1 MTHSSHGSVQPSR
14 GTRYA
19 SRIELTLVVLLL
31 LLAFFFRT
39 YELTGLDLGLEHDEV
54 AEWQIADGIRHG
66 EHALFFKE
74 AYGQEPLFLYLMAG
88 SIALFGDNVFAIRF
102 TSVFVAM
109 LTLAASYRLLR
120 RMFSPT
126 VALVA
131 LAGMSIALWPVFWGR
146 IGLRAMTLPLM
157 LALGFDWLW
166 RGLTSE
172 IKTEGKRDG
181 ENERLSLSRRLSVL
195 PSLRPFIIAGVF
207 FGLSAYTYLS
217 SRALPILLMIFT
229 LYLALFARKKMAGK
243 WRGLFV
249 CFIVAGLVALPLVIT
264 LLTRPDLQFR
274 VSEVSGPLDKA
285 LQGDASEV
293 ATNIGRA
300 FGMFTGQG
308 DTTVRDNW
316 PNRPVFP
323 EMMGQWLF
331 LGGAIVAFTRLRQP
345 RYVLAL
351 LWIGVMLILTIVT
364 TGAPNFTRTLGA
376 LPMVFAMPGIAVEA
390 LLFWAPR
397 LFPLQMYDRVSRVTN
412 VLIVTGLI
420 VVLGVNAVSTYE
432 DYFIKWPQHPET
444 QFVFQADF
452 AAIAKDIDAS
462 DVMDVSVGGLSN
474 DTMDD
479 PSLYLLRQRKD
490 VRVRWFNSADQ
501 PTSSGGALIHA
512 GQPGAAYVYV
522 PSIVPLS
529 PTLAWYLTTGPTKTV
544 FQTKNFARYTPYPFL
559 PNDPFMEARRF
570 KDTAWFI
577 KGILDTSSVPAGG
590 TAELHTVWV
599 SAEPVHYP
607 KRIFV
612 HLVDVAT
619 GKIIAQ
625 HDGLDAP
632 AQFWG
637 MNDEVVQVHKLPIPK
652 DAVPG
657 EYELRV
663 GLYDP
668 ISGVRVPLSFGL
680 GANRGK
686 DGPDYI
692 VLGTIEVIR

>member
-1 MTHSSHGSVQPSR
+1 VTRFSRFTSH
-14 GTRYA
+14 A
-19 SRIELTLVVLLL
+19 SRLELALVVTLL

-39 YELTGLDLGLEHDEV
+39 YELTGLGLGLEHDEV
-54 AEWQIADGIRHG
+54 AEWQIANNIRHG
-66 EHALFFKE
+66 ENALFFKE

-88 SIALFGDNVFAIRF
+88 SITLFGDTVFAVRF

-146 IGLRAMTLPLM
+146 VGLRAMTLPLM
-157 LALGFDWLW
+157 LALGFDGLW
-166 RGLTSE
+166 RGLTRDE
-172 IKTEGKRDG
+172 GRGMRDEGKYRT
-181 ENERLSLSRRLSVL
+181 
-195 PSLRPFIIAGVF
+195 FIVAGIF

-217 SRALPILLMIFT
+217 SRALPILLTLFM
-229 LYLALFARKKMAGK
+229 LYLVLFARKKMTGR

-249 CFIVAGLVALPLVIT
+249 CFIVAGVIALPLVIT
-264 LLTRPDLQFR
+264 LLTQPDLQFR
-274 VSEVSGPLDKA
+274 VSEVSAPLDKA
-285 LQGDASEV
+285 VKGDTTEV
-293 ATNIGRA
+293 AQNIGRA

-308 DTTVRDNW
+308 DATVRDNW

-331 LGGAIVAFTRLRQP
+331 LGGVIVAFMRLRQP

-351 LWIGVMLILTIVT
+351 MWIGVMLIPTIVT

-390 LLFWAPR
+390 LLFWVPR
-397 LFPLQMYDRVSRVTN
+397 LFPLQMYARVSRVTN
-412 VLIVTGLI
+412 VLIVAGLI
-420 VVLGVNAVSTYE
+420 VVLGVNVVSTYE

-462 DVMDVSVGGLSN
+462 DVMDISVGGLSN

-490 VRVRWFNSADQ
+490 VRVRWFDSGS
-501 PTSSGGALIHA
+501 PLSSGGALVQPA
-512 GQPGAAYVYV
+512 GAPARIYIPKV
-522 PSIVPLS
+522 VPLIPVLEQFNAFFQLVQAEHFLRYEIRS
-529 PTLAWYLTTGPTKTV
+529 TFEGTPDPRSLRVFSDTALLLRMTHALPPQVRAGESLD
-544 FQTKNFARYTPYPFL
+544 FQTGWLARDPIDTP
-559 PNDPFMEARRF
+559 R
-570 KDTAWFI
+570 
-577 KGILDTSSVPAGG
+577 
-590 TAELHTVWV
+590 
-599 SAEPVHYP
+599 
-607 KRIFV
+607 RIFV
-612 HLVDVAT
+612 HLVDPAT
-619 GKIIAQ
+619 GQIIAQ

-632 AQFWG
+632 ARFWRAG
-637 MNDEVVQVHKLPIPK
+637 DWIAQQHSLSIPPDTLAGVYEVRI
-652 DAVPG
+652 
-657 EYELRV
+657 

-668 ISGVRVPLSFGL
+668 ISGQRLVQTNSANTEPPADYYRL
-680 GANRGK
+680 G
-686 DGPDYI
+686 I
-692 VLGTIEVIR
+692 IEVTR